1 MADETTPSE
10 NNATQTQQIPV
21 APKPVAAQ
29 PISLDEEKTS
39 TSQSPV
45 ISLVEEKKESSPV
58 AETQAPIVEEKAPV
72 AAAKPT
78 VKSLELPKA
87 KYTVNKVAAPSSTP
101 KKIVEVK
108 KDDNPSIMS
117 VAVDFVA
124 AAVAVAFAVMIVLDI

>member
-10 NNATQTQQIPV
+10 NNAAPTQQIPV
-21 APKPVAAQ
+21 APKPVVAQ

-39 TSQSPV
+39 KSESPV
-45 ISLVEEKKESSPV
+45 ISLVEEKKESPIAEAAPV
-58 AETQAPIVEEKAPV
+58 VEEKAPV
-72 AAAKPT
+72 AVAKPA

-87 KYTVNKVAAPSSTP
+87 KYTVTNRVAAPSTAP